1 MKHLIVITLTSV
13 ALFGLLKVGAAQDCG
28 SQDAAS
34 VYMAN
39 GIKIGEVSSNSAII
53 WTRLTK
59 NPERNIKGDPFPRN
73 TNKNRKSLQF
83 DNLAEMEG
91 SVPGAVGEVRIA
103 YWPQQDKAKK
113 KLTEWQPVIAEKD
126 FTCQI
131 QITGLFHG
139 ARYSII
145 VEGRA
150 CGGKDSSAVIEG
162 AFRTAPNL
170 DTPARIVFA
179 VVTGQEYSRRDDKT
193 YGHKIYPVMQKLG
206 LDFFVHTGDIVYYDK
221 AGPYADS
228 IELARFKWNRM
239 YAMPFQ
245 RSFHNVVGSYFIK
258 DDHDTLRNDC
268 WPRQSYGDLTW
279 EQGLAIFREQVPMG
293 SSTYRTVRWGKDLQV
308 WFVEGRDFRS
318 ANTKPDG
325 PDKTIWGAK
334 QKAWFF
340 DTVRKSDATFR
351 VLISPTPIVGPDRGG
366 KNDNHANK
374 GFKHE
379 GNEIRSFIGKQK
391 NMYVVCGDRHWQYVS
406 VDPVTGVREYSCG
419 PTSMK
424 HAGGFSEKQRSD
436 MHRYLKIV
444 GGFLAVQI
452 ERDAGG
458 KPVAIFRHHGVDGS
472 VLNEDIVKAENAN
485 P

>member
-1 MKHLIVITLTSV
+1 MI
-13 ALFGLLKVGAAQDCG
+13 
-28 SQDAAS
+28 
-34 VYMAN
+34 
-39 GIKIGEVSSNSAII
+39 
-53 WTRLTK
+53 
-59 NPERNIKGDPFPRN
+59 
-73 TNKNRKSLQF
+73 
-83 DNLAEMEG
+83 EG
-91 SVPGAVGEVRIA
+91 S
-103 YWPQQDKAKK
+103 
-113 KLTEWQPVIAEKD
+113 
-126 FTCQI
+126 
-131 QITGLFHG
+131 
-139 ARYSII
+139 
-145 VEGRA
+145 
-150 CGGKDSSAVIEG
+150 
-162 AFRTAPNL
+162 FRTAPKV

-193 YGHKIYPVMQKLG
+193 HGHKIYPVMQKLG

-258 DDHDTLRNDC
+258 DDHDTLRNDS

-351 VLISPTPIVGPDRGG
+351 ILISPTPIVGPDRGN

-374 GFKHE
+374 GFTHE
-379 GNEIRSFIGKQK
+379 GNELRDFIGKQK

-424 HAGGFSEKQRSD
+424 HASGFSEKQRSD

-452 ERDAGG
+452 ERDAG
-458 KPVAIFRHHGVDGS
+458 KPVAIFRHYGIDGA